1 MTRKMSE
8 VKGRTGFSVRR
19 LYKVKQ
25 WMYRGGRPGGLAKV
39 MNRISAIQFSAGVLS
54 PERAATL
61 EVRGRRSGRTISFP
75 VVVADYEGEHYLVS
89 MLGEDANWVQNVRAG
104 GGQAVLRRRH
114 PEAVHLEEVEAAS
127 RAPILRRYLAVAP
140 GARPHIP
147 VDRRAPLAD
156 FEQIAAQFPAFR
168 ITAAPA
174 PTARPGRQRGTPQ
187 A

>member
-1 MTRKMSE
+1 MSE
-8 VKGRTGFSVRR
+8 MNGRTLFSVRR

-25 WMYRGGRPGGLAKV
+25 WMYRHGRPGGLAKV

-75 VVVADYEGEHYLVS
+75 VVVADYEGERYLVS
-89 MLGEDANWVQNVRAG
+89 MLGEDANWVRNVRAD

-114 PEAVHLEEVEAAS
+114 PEAVRLEEVEAGA

-140 GARPHIP
+140 GARPHLP
-147 VDRRAPLAD
+147 VDRRAPLAE
-156 FEQIAAQFPAFR
+156 FEQIATRFPAFR
-168 ITAAPA
+168 ITAAVA
-174 PTARPGRQRGTPQ
+174 STARSGLQKGTPRT
-187 A
+187 